1 MLKQITEFHNQG
13 ASVWD
18 HVDELRNRLLL
29 TITFLILVSAGCYF
43 FSDAILQFITSPLQK
58 LSQKVYFTSPY
69 DAFVIKL
76 QVSFW
81 SALFITSPLLFTEF
95 WFFIA
100 PGLYQ
105 KEKKV
110 FLAILLPVI
119 ALFIA
124 GSVLAIFFVVPAA
137 LSFFLSFSNSVMQ
150 PLLSVEKYFSFVVWM
165 ALSFGIAFQMPVLLV
180 GLVWLGILKSDQ
192 LKLLRRYLIVIIFI
206 FAAVVT
212 PSPDPFSQCALA
224 VPLWIL
230 FEISLLVSRSV
241 ERKGD

>member
-1 MLKQITEFHNQG
+1 M
-13 ASVWD
+13 WD

-29 TITFLILVSAGCYF
+29 TIFVLIAASVGCYF
-43 FSDAILQFITSPLQK
+43 FSDTILLVITSPLEK

-81 SALFITSPLLFTEF
+81 SAIFITSPLLLTEF

-100 PGLYQ
+100 PGLYK
-105 KEKKV
+105 KERAV
-110 FLAILLPVI
+110 FLMILFPVI
-119 ALFIA
+119 VLFLTGVALSLFWI
-124 GSVLAIFFVVPAA
+124 VPAA
-137 LSFFLSFSNSVMQ
+137 LSFFLSFSSPVLQ
-150 PLLSVEKYFSFVVWM
+150 PLLSVEKYFNFVVWM
-165 ALSFGIAFQMPVLLV
+165 SLSFGIAFQMPVLLV
-180 GLVWLGILKSDQ
+180 GLVHLGVLKSGQ
-192 LKLLRRYLIVIIFI
+192 LQSLRKYAIVVIFI

-230 FEISLLVSRSV
+230 FEISLLVSRLV
-241 ERKGD
+241 DRKRD